1 MYERAIAEGKLKVRC
16 QLAPILGS
24 FERGDPNMIESVKK
38 NIEEFSRLRERLQGP
53 LIYLVSVKGL
63 LDGTINAASAAMFEP
78 YVGYDNGWCGI
89 PMWEQ
94 DELNKV
100 VALYDA
106 AGFQM
111 MLHAI
116 GDKAINMALNSYEYA
131 RKVNGY
137 RDSRHRVEHVEI
149 PLLSDLDRFREL
161 GVIASTQAMFAN
173 PDASTLGNFAPLLG
187 PERAQYVDSFSLF
200 DNAGIVQVF
209 GSDYPVYTCD
219 ILRGIEV
226 AVTRMTE
233 EGTPPGGWYP
243 KGKIPVE
250 AALRHYTKDA
260 AYGNFQE
267 HLRGTLEAGKFA
279 DFVVLSR
286 DILEI
291 PPTEISE
298 TEILLTVM
306 GGNDTYRSE
315 KF

>member
-1 MYERAIAEGKLKVRC
+1 MSPLMGGNNR
-16 QLAPILGS
+16 
-24 FERGDPNMIESVKK
+24 DNPNMLEGVKR
-38 NIEEFSRLRERLQGP
+38 NIAVYTKLRKQLQGP
-53 LIYLVSVKGL
+53 LIWLNSVKGM
-63 LDGTINAASAAMFEP
+63 LDGTINAATAAMFEP

-94 DELNKV
+94 EELNKV
-100 VALYDA
+100 VALCDA
-106 AGFQM
+106 AGFQV

-131 RKVNGY
+131 QKVNGY
-137 RDSRHRVEHVEI
+137 RDSRHRVEHAEI
-149 PLLSDLDRFREL
+149 PLLSDLDRFRKL

-173 PDASTLGNFAPLLG
+173 PDASTLGNFAVLLG

-200 DNAGIVQVF
+200 DDAGIVQVF

-250 AALRHYTKDA
+250 AALRHYTRDA

-267 HLRGTLEAGKFA
+267 DLRGTLEAGKFA